1 MVLQLKK
8 PHFFGTVSVAAVSG
22 CNFCCIG
29 GSPTPKKALIV
40 SRYIVSGCRKNPP
53 CCKLYPVAAVSGC
66 TCIRC
71 CCISLYPRG
80 VWYLYPCIRLQLY
93 LVTVAI
99 VSHYLVSGCSCISLH
114 CIRLQLYLVVYPVA
128 IVSGCS
134 CFRLQLLP
142 VAVVSDSVVSGYIC
156 NDSF

>member
-8 PHFFGTVSVAAVSG
+8 PHFFGPVSG
-22 CNFCCIG
+22 CNCIG
-29 GSPTPKKALIV
+29 CNCIRLQFLLYRLQPDPQKSPNCISLHCI
-40 SRYIVSGCRKNPP
+40 RCRKNPP

-71 CCISLYPRG
+71 SCISLYPRG
-80 VWYLYPCIRLQLY
+80 VGYLYPCIRLQLY

-128 IVSGCS
+128 VVTTHSNLS
-134 CFRLQLLP
+134 RL
-142 VAVVSDSVVSGYIC
+142 
-156 NDSF
+156 SFERHPKNYERL